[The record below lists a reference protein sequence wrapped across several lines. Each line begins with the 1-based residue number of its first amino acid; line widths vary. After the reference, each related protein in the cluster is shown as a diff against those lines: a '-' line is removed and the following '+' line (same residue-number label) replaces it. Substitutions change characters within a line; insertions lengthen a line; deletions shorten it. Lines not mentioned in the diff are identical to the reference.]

1 MQPLDELV
9 LDRTLD
15 FEFTHHQPHIKDDAQ
30 LSKIKTKNQD
40 AVASGLFFLFIHHL
54 QTCNHARVCQSR
66 RISHGLSLC
75 DIPQ

>member
-15 FEFTHHQPHIKDDAQ
+15 FEFTHHQPYIKDDAQ
-30 LSKIKTKNQD
+30 FSKIKIKNQD

-54 QTCNHARVCQSR
+54 
-66 RISHGLSLC
+66 
-75 DIPQ
+75 